1 MAGDARFCSI
11 SKAAELVSKAEG
23 QPVERS
29 TLSRYIKRY
38 ATDIE
43 QRREGRETLIDVDAL
58 IEHRKINIRVERGS
72 AAPYL
77 EDRRIASSKERKG
90 EIEVRKAEIELEE
103 AEEERAR
110 KRGEIISVAEMVK
123 AAEAAVQAMSAALD
137 RAENDAADDIAK
149 RTRSEVRHVR
159 PGLRILKRAALEAF
173 RASLFEVVPA
183 PPSEEGDEDDD
194 HP

>member
-38 ATDIE
+38 AADIE
-43 QRREGRETLIDVDAL
+43 QRREGRETLINVDAL
-58 IEHRKINIRVERGS
+58 IQHRTINIRVERGS
-72 AAPYL
+72 AAPYR

-90 EIEVRKAEIELEE
+90 EIEVRRAEIELED

-110 KRGEIISVAEMVK
+110 KRGEIIHVPGEGLPKPRGGRGDLLVK
-123 AAEAAVQAMSAALD
+123 V
-137 RAENDAADDIAK
+137 
-149 RTRSEVRHVR
+149 TYR
-159 PGLRILKRAALEAF
+159 P
-173 RASLFEVVPA
+173 EVVTTRT
-183 PPSEEGDEDDD
+183 SCW
-194 HP
+194 